1 MSDRILTEDEKQE
14 RLGRVKSIDE
24 EVVAA
29 LARVQHYLANLQS
42 VRETEPT
49 GSGINPP
56 TPWPDDFSIDACL
69 NHGDDTDN
77 ANAELNESD
86 LRLLVSALAQMP
98 VGMRRLPAS
107 HPSEVEVPEAT
118 PEERFVVI
126 TYVDGERV
134 AAQRIADPFLLHTL
148 VLTDDESG
156 EETRVEVRIDAERGI
171 THQVMNMI
179 SIMANEPIL
188 NPVPSGAHS
197 LSGYAQV
204 EVVQN
209 RSRS

>member
-1 MSDRILTEDEKQE
+1 MNDRILTEDEMHE

-24 EVVAA
+24 QVVAA

-42 VRETEPT
+42 LRESEPA
-49 GSGINPP
+49 
-56 TPWPDDFSIDACL
+56 TPWPDDFSIDTCL

-77 ANAELNESD
+77 VNAELNESD
-86 LRLLVSALAQMP
+86 LRLLVGVLAQMP
-98 VGMRRLPAS
+98 VGVRRLPAS
-107 HPSEVEVPEAT
+107 DPSQVEVPEAT

-126 TYVDGERV
+126 TYVDGKRV

-148 VLTDDESG
+148 VLTDDETD
-156 EETRVEVRIDAERGI
+156 EETRVEIRIDAERGI

-179 SIMANEPIL
+179 AIMRNEPIL
-188 NPVPSGAHS
+188 EPVFTGRETTEGA
-197 LSGYAQV
+197 YAQV

-209 RSRS
+209 RSQS